1 MKTDNKIL
9 IAVLRYLAADGIDS
23 EDGVANAAIA
33 EAANRLEEL
42 LDQKNK
48 AVNDYLL
55 QQVHVEELQRELKE
69 AQDYADRLVA
79 HKDMICLPA
88 DLANLREA
96 NAHFAT
102 ENWKLK
108 EKLRILEEAAAHRE
122 YVSNSQPQ

>member
-1 MKTDNKIL
+1 MTTDDTVL
-9 IAVLRYLAADGIDS
+9 IGALRYLAADGIES